1 MSANFSYQRSVPE
14 GKMAQPPVSSLYIRE
29 PPKPVMERPERERKL
44 VVIGSLGLWD
54 LDKDGLL
61 YHHAKSMLDW
71 TDAEDEYDDARYWT
85 LDVPWYQF
93 REKIKSVFLPDGLT
107 EIGRKSFR
115 NCVNLTEIRIPDSV
129 DRIGPYAFSGCTSLT
144 KIRIPDS
151 VTRIQ
156 DYTFYGCISLTEIEI
171 PDSVDWIGS
180 YAFSGCTN
188 LTKIHLPNKGF
199 WVRIDDYAFHGCTS
213 LTQIDIPQNVTYL
226 GLDVFGECKNLQK
239 VTMPSWFNKRFF
251 KFSYGISKKIVTFT

>member
-1 MSANFSYQRSVPE
+1 MSKNFSYQRSVPE
-14 GKMAQPPVSSLYIRE
+14 GKIAQPPVSSLYTRE
-29 PPKPVMERPERERKL
+29 PPKPVMERPERQRKL
-44 VVIGSLGLWD
+44 VVIGNLGLWD
-54 LDKDGLL
+54 LDEEGLL
-61 YHHAKSMLDW
+61 YHHGKGMLDW
-71 TDAEDEYDDARYWT
+71 TDAEDDYIARYMT
-85 LDVPWYQF
+85 LDIPWYRY

-115 NCVNLTEIRIPDSV
+115 DCVNLTEIRIPDSV

-144 KIRIPDS
+144 QIQIPDR

-156 DYTFYGCISLTEIEI
+156 DYTFYSCTSLTEIRI

-188 LTKIHLPNKGF
+188 LTEIHLPNH
-199 WVRIDDYAFHGCTS
+199 WTYIDDHAFYGCTS
-213 LTQIDIPQNVTYL
+213 LTRIDIPQNATYL

-239 VTMPSWFNKRFF
+239 VTMPSRFNKRFF
-251 KFSYGISKKIVTFT
+251 KSSYGISKKIVTFI